1 MFYLEGKT
9 KFKNLQQSSQ
19 IDIIFLLQG
28 RSIIHQR
35 KNVLNGPIINFKKR
49 KQVKDD
55 YVSRCNRRSYAK
67 EWFGLKKG
75 IFFENKKLTL
85 KQILLLIYL
94 KRKETS
100 IIITSKLTSIS
111 SRSAGDIFFLLR
123 DKIYEIFLRNPI
135 RLEGG
140 ERIVKIDKSKFN

>member
-1 MFYLEGKT
+1 M
-9 KFKNLQQSSQ
+9 
-19 IDIIFLLQG
+19 
-28 RSIIHQR
+28 
-35 KNVLNGPIINFKKR
+35 V
-49 KQVKDD
+49 
-55 YVSRCNRRSYAK
+55 
-67 EWFGLKKG
+67 FGLKKG